1 MRRICLTLVFAVAA
15 VAGCGS
21 SNATQAPRGNATQ
34 APGGGGN
41 ATATVT
47 FNGQT
52 YNLSGGLCTNAGTLG
67 WDVAVGA
74 WESTSGT
81 EDYLRLIVNA
91 NKVSSVSG
99 HAGGVLFALGND
111 QSGSIGSDLT
121 GTFSG
126 SDAISGVHIQGTFAC
141 H

>member
-1 MRRICLTLVFAVAA
+1 MRRICLTLVFAAA
-15 VAGCGS
+15 AAAGCGS
-21 SNATQAPRGNATQ
+21 SSAPQAPSGNATQ
-34 APGGGGN
+34 ASGGGGN

-47 FNGQT
+47 ISGQT
-52 YNLSGGLCTNAGTLG
+52 YNLSGGQCTNVGKLG

-81 EDYLRLIVNA
+81 EDYLRLIVNTD
-91 NKVSSVSG
+91 KVSSVSG
-99 HAGGVLFALGND
+99 HAGGVPFAIGND
-111 QSGSIGSDLT
+111 QSGSIGADLT

-126 SDAISGVHIQGTFAC
+126 TDSISGVHIQGTFAC